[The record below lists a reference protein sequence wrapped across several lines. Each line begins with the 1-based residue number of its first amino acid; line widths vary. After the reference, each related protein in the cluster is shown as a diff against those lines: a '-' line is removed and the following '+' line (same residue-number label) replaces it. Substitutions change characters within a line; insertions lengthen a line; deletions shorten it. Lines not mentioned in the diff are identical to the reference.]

1 MTRQDVIARPKPWRR
16 RLLLGAWLTAAA
28 VICLRAGQI
37 QVLQAAQWRSLA
49 EAQHTRD
56 EEVVA
61 ARGSVLDRDGTPLAV
76 SRERFKVG
84 IAPNE
89 LRDVE
94 AARALLVDALGIS
107 ARKALQLGLVLR
119 GGSVVDDD
127 DLVFV
132 GREFLIEQRTDRRFD
147 RGTAILGRQ

>member
-1 MTRQDVIARPKPWRR
+1 MTRQDVIARPRPWRR
-16 RLLLGAWLTAAA
+16 RVLLGAWLTAAA

-37 QVLQAAQWRSLA
+37 QVLQAPQWRALA
-49 EAQHTRD
+49 EAQHTKD

-76 SRERFKVG
+76 SRERFNVG

-94 AARALLVDALGIS
+94 TARALLVDALGIS
-107 ARKALQLGLVLR
+107 TRKALQLTSL
-119 GGSVVDDD
+119 
-127 DLVFV
+127 
-132 GREFLIEQRTDRRFD
+132 DRRWSV
-147 RGTAILGRQ
+147 APGRYPPCASSSAVCVEST